1 MQVNEITTIA
11 TIVTTA
17 SVLIGVIFT
26 ILELRHLSKARKTD
40 IIMRIYDRFS
50 TKETV
55 ESMNKVGN
63 AKFASLKEYQEK
75 YGFVEAVEIA
85 SLFEGIGVLLEQ
97 KLIDIKMVDTLFGP
111 TLNMLWRNMETV
123 IHWMRE
129 GMKEPFFF
137 SHYEYLITK
146 LNEYRKSK

>member
-26 ILELRHLSKARKTD
+26 ILELLHLSKARKTD

-123 IHWMRE
+123 IQWMRE